1 MAEWKNATYPD
12 GCRNCGTTER
22 RSMGRG
28 LCSRCYQDPVVKD
41 RYDPIRRMDDDMG
54 DTTDDLGTTA
64 TIDDDFLA
72 GVPFDGQHDSVG
84 GGRVVQDTLT
94 ADDPVT
100 GPYSPGE
107 RSPGGLGSS
116 SATGAAPSEAKSKKL
131 FDRFR
136 KAPKVDADQEA
147 APRTKEKRPKA
158 QTRPGRRASAAD
170 TLGDVWSGVGSLAIR
185 SGRHAPLGRC
195 LQFQAPVAGEML
207 DEAVKGTFVDKLV
220 LQPVVKTRGRFDL
233 LGAVMGPPLIVLA
246 MERNPQQADVLMPML
261 RSSIRASLPFM
272 VPAIKK
278 VQEKERKAQEAAAD
292 LFPDLPPGED
302 PVDAIIAMMF
312 ADWVPPAPPQNYDTD
327 DTSTNESDAA

>member
-1 MAEWKNATYPD
+1 MADWKNATYPD

-28 LCSRCYQDPVVKD
+28 LCSRCYQDPATRD
-41 RYDPIRRMDDDMG
+41 RFDPIRKTDDDMG
-54 DTTDDLGTTA
+54 DTTDDLGTVE
-64 TIDDDFLA
+64 TINDDFMA
-72 GVPFDGQHDSVG
+72 GVPFDGQSDSVG
-84 GGRVVQDTLT
+84 GGGVVQDTLT
-94 ADDPVT
+94 PDRPMA

-107 RSPGGLGSS
+107 RSPGGHGSS
-116 SATGAAPSEAKSKKL
+116 STTGTVPPESKTKKL

-136 KAPKVDADQEA
+136 KPPKVENDHDK
-147 APRTKEKRPKA
+147 APTTKERRPKA
-158 QTRPGRRASAAD
+158 QTRPGRRVSAAD

-246 MERNPQQADVLMPML
+246 MERNPAQMDVLMPML
-261 RSSIRASLPFM
+261 RSSIRASLPLM

-278 VQEKERKAQEAAAD
+278 VQDKERKAAEAAAE
-292 LFPDLPPGED
+292 LFPDLAPGED
-302 PVDAIIAMMF
+302 PVDAIISMMF
-312 ADWVPPAPPQNYDTD
+312 ADWVPPAPPQYDED
-327 DTSTNESDAA
+327 NTSVDESVA